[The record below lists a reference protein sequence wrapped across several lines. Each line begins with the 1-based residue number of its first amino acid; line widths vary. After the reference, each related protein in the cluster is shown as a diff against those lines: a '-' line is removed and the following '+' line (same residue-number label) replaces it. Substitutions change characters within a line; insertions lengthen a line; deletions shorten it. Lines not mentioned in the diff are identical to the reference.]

1 LLGWQEKTHVT
12 QFGALLASFSVKPF
26 LVRAVEAV
34 LDVWRECALHRNI
47 VTHTMLA
54 RHPFC
59 TNFVE
64 GAKANWTVIYPLGGK
79 SLTDMGR
86 YD

>member
-1 LLGWQEKTHVT
+1 LLGWQQKTHVT

-26 LVRAVEAV
+26 IVRAVEA
-34 LDVWRECALHRNI
+34 I
-47 VTHTMLA
+47 FA